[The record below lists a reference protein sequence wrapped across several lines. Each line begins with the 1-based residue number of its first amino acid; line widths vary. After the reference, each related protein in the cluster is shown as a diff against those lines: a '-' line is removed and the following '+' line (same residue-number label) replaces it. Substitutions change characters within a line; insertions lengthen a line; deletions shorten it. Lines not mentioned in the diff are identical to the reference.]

1 MGQGFLIDTNVII
14 DYTSNLLPE
23 NGSVFVEQIFN
34 TNFITSVIVKIEV
47 LGYNEPAPEKMQL
60 LTEFIDTAKVLPLDN
75 TITQRAIEL
84 RRIKKI
90 KLGDAIIASTALVYG
105 LVIIS
110 RNTSDFK
117 NIQGLQVIDPSSL

>member
-1 MGQGFLIDTNVII
+1 MGQGFLIDTNVVI

-60 LTEFIDTAKVLPLDN
+60 LTEFMDTATVLPLDN
-75 TITQRAIEL
+75 TITHKTIEL

-90 KLGDAIIASTALVYG
+90 KLADAIIAATALIYG
-105 LVIIS
+105 LIIVS
-110 RNTSDFK
+110 RNTSDFN
-117 NIQGLQVIDPSSL
+117 NITGLKVINPHSL